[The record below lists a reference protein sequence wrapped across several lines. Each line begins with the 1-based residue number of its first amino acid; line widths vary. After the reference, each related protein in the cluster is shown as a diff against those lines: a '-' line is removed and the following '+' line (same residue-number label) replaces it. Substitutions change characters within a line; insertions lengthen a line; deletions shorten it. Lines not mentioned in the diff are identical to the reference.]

1 MKRILLTICVL
12 GIFACDSWKEVGVAG
27 ITPSPFI
34 GTWKWEANDSWHK
47 FTIYIA
53 TKGDSLLFAA
63 GGVSKGGARVDM
75 PEYDESGK
83 IIAQARLLAPEN
95 GNKAVGRFNAGSRGM
110 VTLELFSNSTM
121 LFRSD
126 AAIAAF
132 PDSAVMV
139 KASEKAP
146 LFAE

>member
-27 ITPSPFI
+27 INPSPFV
-34 GTWKWEANDSWHK
+34 GNWVNAVENDSIKNLSLH
-47 FTIYIA
+47 I
-53 TKGDSLLFAA
+53 GERNDSLLVAFYWEREEPFFMT
-63 GGVSKGGARVDM
+63 GNPLKDSKKQVCVAL
-75 PEYDESGK
+75 PKS
-83 IIAQARLLAPEN
+83 
-95 GNKAVGRFNAGSRGM
+95 GNKAVGHFNAGSRGT

-126 AAIAAF
+126 APIAAF